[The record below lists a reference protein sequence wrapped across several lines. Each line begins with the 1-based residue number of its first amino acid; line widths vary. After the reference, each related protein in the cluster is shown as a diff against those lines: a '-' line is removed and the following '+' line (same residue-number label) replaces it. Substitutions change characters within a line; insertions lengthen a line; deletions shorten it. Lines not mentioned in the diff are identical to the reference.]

1 MVEIMKMRTHLGHPK
16 PRTRRERKEAGLTLI
31 ELMIAAFV
39 LAVGLAGMAILFT
52 TAAIA
57 VQRTKLDT
65 NSTLVAK
72 LIMEQIAAQDPSKTG
87 TDSQVIVNDCSGTAW
102 TVYTA
107 GGSSTASPPGAGAT
121 LATSSSSTF
130 YGGIDF
136 TQNYSDVPTG
146 YKMQYKDCG
155 GANAN
160 GGFTTYDVRW
170 NIITTGTDTSGNA
183 TTRMVTVGA
192 HQLGVSSNNLGR
204 LFFAF
209 PANLRSLEGPIQ

>member
-1 MVEIMKMRTHLGHPK
+1 MKMRSHFWLRHPALQ
-16 PRTRRERKEAGLTLI
+16 RRRHEAGLTLI

-72 LIMEQIAAQDPSKTG
+72 LIMEQVAAQDPANTTTG
-87 TDSQVIVNDCSGTAW
+87 VTVTDCSGTSW
-102 TVYTA
+102 TVNTA
-107 GGSSTASPPGAGAT
+107 GGSSTANPPGAGAT
-121 LATSSSSTF
+121 LVTSSSSTF

-136 TQNYSDVPTG
+136 TQDFSSVPTG

-170 NIITTGTDTSGNA
+170 NIITTGTDSSGNA
-183 TTRMVTVGA
+183 TTRLVTVGA

-209 PANLRSLEGPIQ
+209 PANLRSLEGPLQ